1 MAQAKM
7 PPGLKILLVED
18 NDMIASTQAQ
28 LLEAMGCVV
37 MHRTSAESALAWL
50 VDGGE
55 AHIVVTDIIMPG
67 MNGVELAS
75 HVRTHYPDIAVL
87 LTSGY
92 GEALLEEQQRHFPM
106 IAKPFRSEDLSR
118 AIGNAL
124 DGSTLQAA
132 D

>member
-92 GEALLEEQQRHFPM
+92 GEALLLGWK
-106 IAKPFRSEDLSR
+106 IAVERINLRNGKFCSR
-118 AIGNAL
+118 G
-124 DGSTLQAA
+124 
-132 D
+132 